1 MRFGPLTCGL
11 AVLLV
16 SSSAVV
22 AVQASS
28 QQSSAKTA
36 SHATSSSTFASLEQ
50 WKAAV
55 VAGDKLAL
63 AALYSTSPAAAA
75 ETPQGKTQ
83 DPNEEPSFWSSLHA
97 EGLGEFNPKILEMD
111 RPQAATV
118 QLTLRIQGTL
128 RTSSGEQPF
137 VVSAAQVWVQ
147 QGNDWRIVATKR
159 GNPNPVTPRRLPEPA
174 KPNPNLYPDAAEAP
188 AEIAA
193 ALAAAAKDHKR
204 VILVFGGNWC
214 YDCHVLDATFHSK
227 DIAPLVETNY
237 HVVHINIGEYDKN
250 LDLAQKY
257 EVPLNKGVPSLAVLD
272 ADGKLVFSQKHGDF
286 ENTTRIGPDD
296 VVKFLNQWRPP
307 HGP

>member
-1 MRFGPLTCGL
+1 MRFARLRCGL

-16 SSSAVV
+16 SSAVV
-22 AVQASS
+22 AVQASP
-28 QQSSAKTA
+28 QRSSTKKA
-36 SHATSSSTFASLEQ
+36 SYATSSSTFAPLEQ

-55 VAGDKLAL
+55 LAGDKLAL
-63 AALYSTSPAAAA
+63 AALYSISPAAA
-75 ETPQGKTQ
+75 ETPQGKIQ
-83 DPNEEPSFWSSLHA
+83 DPSEEPSFWSSLHA
-97 EGLGEFNPKILEMD
+97 EGLSGFNPKILEID
-111 RPQAATV
+111 QPQAGKV
-118 QLTLRIQGTL
+118 QLTLRIEGIL

-137 VVSAAQVWVQ
+137 VVPAAQVWVQ

>member
-1 MRFGPLTCGL
+1 MRFGRLRCGL

-16 SSSAVV
+16 ASSAEV

-28 QQSSAKTA
+28 QRSSAKAA
-36 SHATSSSTFASLEQ
+36 SHARSSSTFAPLEQ

-55 VAGDKLAL
+55 IEGDKLAL

-75 ETPQGKTQ
+75 ETPQGKIQ
-83 DPNEEPSFWSSLHA
+83 DPKEEPSFWSSLHV
-97 EGLGEFNPKILEMD
+97 EGLSGFNPKILEID
-111 RPQAATV
+111 QPQAGTL
-118 QLTLRIQGTL
+118 QLTLRIEGIL

-159 GNPNPVTPRRLPEPA
+159 GNPDPVTPRRLPEPA
-174 KPNPNLYPDAAEAP
+174 KPNPNLYPAPAEAP
-188 AEIAA
+188 AEISA

-227 DIAPLVETNY
+227 DIAPLVQKNY

-250 LDLAQKY
+250 LDLAHKY

-272 ADGKLVFSQKHGDF
+272 PDGKLVFSQKQGDF

-296 VVKFLNQWRPP
+296 VVKFLNQWKRPSI
-307 HGP
+307 